1 MKTRVTLV
9 LFLALAGRALA
20 QDATNEL
27 LAAPQ
32 VRDFVVL
39 QSNGDKLE
47 YQVDGFQGEKF
58 KPLPAGTA
66 SFVADRSINLLF
78 HDFNPFVFSVTST
91 QSQSDDTSFAS
102 VQKFLEAL
110 AGLGKSIGIPK
121 TDAVSER
128 LAFPLMSDE
137 LREKCTKTL
146 QSSLEVSLWAQ
157 LTADKA
163 DKATVACRKQVYTSF
178 CEAGSAVYDDADNQ
192 FQPLKDQ
199 LKSWRKRSTSH
210 AAIFTADDAVQ
221 GEIQGEKRE
230 LDTKIE
236 TAVTELAASEGK
248 IKLVVEAP
256 ECAEIKD
263 LTLATLARFVRESNL
278 VVAKKKRLSDSLKSL
293 SDMLDKYKERSLWDQ
308 AGTSFRFASV
318 EPSFEKI
325 QIVTI
330 TVNQRKFDDSKE
342 PIEISDVKLSQSTLR
357 IRHHSPFV
365 PEVAAGVA
373 ASEIKIPKFGT
384 AQKDGKTVVASAG
397 SDNVR
402 TIPTLFFNGIIRFSG
417 ESFAYPM
424 FQLGV
429 GTGADRPSLL
439 GGIGLRFT
447 RPRHLALSLGY
458 AVTWFKDLDKLKLG
472 DEVKGTADVEAD
484 LKLRRSEAKPYI
496 SIQYSF

>member
-20 QDATNEL
+20 QDTNEL

-32 VRDFVVL
+32 VRDFIVL
-39 QSNGDKLE
+39 QSIGDKLD
-47 YQVDGFQGEKF
+47 YQIDGFQGEKF

-121 TDAVSER
+121 SEALSLARSER
-128 LAFPLMSDE
+128 MPSE
-137 LREKCTKTL
+137 LTTECTKTL
-146 QSSLEVSLWAQ
+146 QSSLEVSIWDQ
-157 LTADKA
+157 LTADLT
-163 DKATVACRKQVYTSF
+163 ATCRDDIYRSF
-178 CEAGSAVYDDADNQ
+178 CEAGDALYDNPGDESK
-192 FQPLKDQ
+192 PLKDQ

-210 AAIFTADDAVQ
+210 AAIFTAEDAVQ
-221 GEIQGEKRE
+221 GEIQGEKE
-230 LDTKIE
+230 TLDTKIE
-236 TAVTELAASEGK
+236 TAAAKLAALEGK
-248 IKLVVEAP
+248 VQPAAEELDCE
-256 ECAEIKD
+256 EIKD
-263 LTLATLARFVRESNL
+263 LTLATLSRFIRESND
-278 VVAKKKRLSDSLKSL
+278 VIAKKKRLSDSLKSL
-293 SDMLDKYKERSLWDQ
+293 SDMLDKYKERSLWDD
-308 AGTSFRFASV
+308 AGTSYRFASV

-325 QIVTI
+325 QIVAV
-330 TVNQRKFDDSKE
+330 TVNKRKFDDSKE

-384 AQKDGKTVVASAG
+384 AQKDGKTVVATAG

-402 TIPTLFFNGIIRFSG
+402 TIPALFFNGIIRFSG

-447 RPRHLALSLGY
+447 HPRHLALSLGY

-484 LKLRRSEAKPYI
+484 LKLRRSDAKPYI